1 MDKLNAEITAEI
13 ELLRTLDILSNEL
26 SQCKEDIN
34 NPTADV
40 DELVSN
46 HRSGHLNQSY
56 LQSRATML
64 NDAIAHLENQKVVV
78 DRSEKDR
85 KFVESSTS
93 MDLDHLLAEAR
104 RLLKEIEPR
113 LQLAQPDHDNEE
125 DEEDVGSEQKP
136 YDVRAAAEVLSALY
150 PDEHPHN
157 VLRNIGFEE
166 LPSDSESRSEF
177 DSLDSRSDGLL
188 SPIPDDSA
196 LNEEQLRRQR
206 SRWRRVLRTA
216 LPLQVTNPLV
226 ASSEIHLLPGTASS
240 TYGSRLFGS
249 TLRRRV
255 LLSTSQ

>member
-1 MDKLNAEITAEI
+1 
-13 ELLRTLDILSNEL
+13 
-26 SQCKEDIN
+26 
-34 NPTADV
+34 
-40 DELVSN
+40 
-46 HRSGHLNQSY
+46 
-56 LQSRATML
+56 ML

-78 DRSEKDR
+78 ARSEKDR

-93 MDLDHLLAEAR
+93 TDLEQLLAEAK

-113 LQLAQPDHDNEE
+113 LQLAQPDHANE
-125 DEEDVGSEQKP
+125 DEEDEDKGSEEKP

-188 SPIPDDSA
+188 SPIPDDST

-216 LPLQVTNPLV
+216 LPLQVC
-226 ASSEIHLLPGTASS
+226 S
-240 TYGSRLFGS
+240 LF
-249 TLRRRV
+249 LFV
-255 LLSTSQ
+255 K